1 MPDATPTPTASPSRA
16 RRNKR
21 WLAAQIVITA
31 IVLWFVGRAL
41 VVQWREFHDVPL
53 TAQPNWIYIVVSGG
67 LFWLTYAVLI
77 ETLRRVLVT
86 WDGGDTGRLS
96 FMTVARLWS
105 ISNFGRYVPGKVWGI
120 GAMATMAN
128 KAGIGGVAAAGSA
141 VLNTIVNI
149 AAGLLVALIAGWRS
163 FDVISH
169 GRTGVGIVLVIT
181 AFAGV
186 LALPLLLPKM
196 LEIVRRFTGRTISV
210 SNVPHRSVYWA
221 LAGNLFSWV
230 LYGAAF
236 RMFVFGVLGSA
247 PGSFADYVTA
257 YAWPY
262 ILGYLAVFVPGGLGV
277 RELAL
282 AAALTTLGVASPRQ
296 AALVSVAS
304 RLWLTVLEL
313 LPGVLFLVAGTR
325 SRSNATH
332 LDGSTR

>member
-1 MPDATPTPTASPSRA
+1 MPDATPTPIASPSRA

-21 WLAAQIVITA
+21 WLAAQIVLTD
-31 IVLWFVGRAL
+31 IVLWFVGRA
-41 VVQWREFHDVPL
+41 VVGQWRAFRGVPL
-53 TAQPNWIYIVVSGG
+53 AAQPNWIYIVASGA

-86 WDGGDTGRLS
+86 WDGGDRRRLS

-149 AAGLLVALIAGWRS
+149 ATGLLVAIVAGWRS
-163 FDVISH
+163 FDVISQ
-169 GRTGVGIVLVIT
+169 GKTGVGIALVVV
-181 AFAGV
+181 ALAGV
-186 LALPLLLPKM
+186 LALPLALPKM
-196 LEIVRRFTGRTISV
+196 LDIVRRVTGRTISV

-221 LAGNLFSWV
+221 LAGNLLSWV

-236 RMFVFGVLGSA
+236 RTFVYGVLGSA
-247 PGSFADYVTA
+247 PGSFVDYVTA

-296 AALVSVAS
+296 AALVSVTS

-313 LPGVLFLVAGTR
+313 LPGLLFLAAGAR
-325 SRSNATH
+325 SRSKATP